1 MKEAGKSH
9 IPSEDGRTPGYADAA
24 AFNAA
29 LDTDVRLRAGLE
41 RLNATLPEVGR
52 ETFAEELLLLFEEA
66 GIFLTRSELERLLAM
81 RRELGCMALDGDCSR

>member
-1 MKEAGKSH
+1 M
-9 IPSEDGRTPGYADAA
+9 PGYADAA

-29 LDTDVRLRAGLE
+29 LDTDARLRAGLE

-66 GIFLTRSELERLLAM
+66 GFFLTRSELERLLAM